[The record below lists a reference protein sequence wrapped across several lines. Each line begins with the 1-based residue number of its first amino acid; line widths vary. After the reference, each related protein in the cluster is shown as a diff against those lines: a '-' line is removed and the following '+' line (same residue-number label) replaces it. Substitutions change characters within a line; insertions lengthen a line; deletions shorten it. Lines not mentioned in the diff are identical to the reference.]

1 MYTKLKKKQARLW
14 VHSHSRVNRGQ
25 LGIFHCYLSMVRGW
39 PSPTT
44 VLCWMEPRKTPDFFQ
59 WKMTERPALTC
70 TAQYTLGRHPS
81 SVHLRELARKWSSS
95 FKVISILWDPK
106 PQPSCSSSEQHWRA
120 ISTPEVA
127 MVLFCLSREC
137 LPYPFMPSPSS
148 FNSGHSHKHSLGY
161 RLSIDLPIRVW
172 VLKI

>member
-1 MYTKLKKKQARLW
+1 MYTKLKKNKQGYGFILTAEWTEVNWEYFTTIFLWWEDDHRPLQSCAGWNLGRLLTSFSGKW
-14 VHSHSRVNRGQ
+14 QRGQ
-25 LGIFHCYLSMVRGW
+25 
-39 PSPTT
+39 
-44 VLCWMEPRKTPDFFQ
+44 
-59 WKMTERPALTC
+59 LTC
-70 TAQYTLGRHPS
+70 TAQHTLGRHPS
-81 SVHLRELARKWSSS
+81 SVHLRELASKWSSS

-120 ISTPEVA
+120 IPTPEVA

-161 RLSIDLPIRVW
+161 RLSIDLPVRVW
-172 VLKI
+172 VLKT